1 MADDERFRP
10 RPGRPSSK
18 GGKAI
23 PRFTTKVLRAVSR
36 AGPGGRRGG
45 GLRGGGRSLRMGRG
59 QVAAKVAGR
68 SLDRQSR
75 RVVIKARLVNLK
87 RAGSRSTI
95 THLSYL
101 KRDGVTRE
109 GAPGRAYGAIDDEAD
124 TLEFEQRGRDDR
136 HQFRFIVAPED
147 AEDIGELRSFTRQL
161 MDQMERDLGTKL
173 EWIAV
178 DHWDTDNPHT
188 HVVLRGKDDSGKDLI
203 IAPEYIAGGMK
214 ARARELATEWLGIRT
229 DLEIRETLTREV
241 TQERWT
247 SLDAQIARQLDD
259 GRVDLTSPARDVDG
273 FERSLM
279 VGRLRH
285 LSTMGLA
292 ERVTGDSWRIEPT
305 AEQTLRAMGER
316 GDIIRTMQRALGR
329 ESRELRI
336 FEAHQATPVT
346 GRITAKGL
354 TDELSDRAYVI
365 VDGADGRA
373 YYARLATGIDMADLP
388 IGGVVELRGAAEPRR
403 VDRSIAATASDEIYR
418 TQVARD
424 RLEAGNPPIQNPA
437 AVIDAQVRRLEALR
451 RGGIVERLSEGV
463 WRVPSD
469 LPERAMRYDR
479 ARLSGVQPVIRSH
492 LPIERQVRA
501 MGATWLDEQLTRD
514 APLPAAAGFGA
525 AVTRALDDRKTFLVE
540 QGLAEKQGQRLVI
553 ARNLLAILRTRE
565 LTSTARSIESETGLL
580 YRPTSEDSRVTGM
593 YRRSLLLASGRFAM
607 LEDGVG
613 FSLVPWRPVIES
625 RLGQSVSAIVRG
637 PTVSWDIGRGL
648 SR

>member
-1 MADDERFRP
+1 
-10 RPGRPSSK
+10 
-18 GGKAI
+18 
-23 PRFTTKVLRAVSR
+23 
-36 AGPGGRRGG
+36 
-45 GLRGGGRSLRMGRG
+45 MGRG
-59 QVAAKVAGR
+59 QVAAKVAGW
-68 SLDRQSR
+68 SLGRQSR
-75 RVVIKARLVNLK
+75 RVIIKARLVNLK

-124 TLEFEQRGRDDR
+124 TLDLEQRGRDDR

-147 AEDIGELRSFTRQL
+147 AEDIGELRAFTRQL

-173 EWIAV
+173 EWVAV

-203 IAPEYIAGGMK
+203 IAPEYIAGGMQ

-229 DLEIRETLTREV
+229 DLEIRESMTREV

-247 SLDAQIARQLDD
+247 SLDSQIARHLED
-259 GRVDLTSPARDVDG
+259 GRFDLGSAAGDRDG
-273 FERSLM
+273 FERSLV

-292 ERVTGDSWRIEPT
+292 ERVAGDAWRIAPT
-305 AEQTLRAMGER
+305 AEQILRNLGER
-316 GDIIRTMQRALGR
+316 GDIIRTIQRAFGR
-329 ESRELRI
+329 ESREMLV
-336 FEAHQATPVT
+336 FEPHQGTPVT
-346 GRITAKGL
+346 GRIADKGL

-365 VDGADGRA
+365 VDCVDGRA
-373 YYARLATGIDMADLP
+373 YYTRLAIGVDISNLP
-388 IGGVVELRGAAEPRR
+388 IGGVVELRGVAEPRR
-403 VDRSIAATASDEIYR
+403 VDRSIAAVATDGVYR
-418 TQVARD
+418 TQLARE
-424 RLEAGNPPIQNPA
+424 RLEAESPGVRNPA
-437 AVIDAQVRRLEALR
+437 SVIEAQVRRLEALR
-451 RGGIVERLSEGV
+451 RGGIVERLGDGV

-469 LPERAMRYDR
+469 LPERGMRHDQ
-479 ARLSGVQPVIRSH
+479 ARLSGVQPAIRSH

-501 MGATWLDEQLTRD
+501 LGATWLDEQLTRD
-514 APLPAAAGFGA
+514 ARSPSSAGFGA
-525 AVTRALDDRKTFLVE
+525 VVARALDDRKMFLVE
-540 QGLAEKQGQRLVI
+540 QGLAERQGQRLII
-553 ARNLLAILRTRE
+553 AKNLLAILRTRE
-565 LTSTARSIESETGLL
+565 LAYTARSIEAETGLV
-580 YRPTSEDSRVTGM
+580 YRATSEDSRVTGS

-607 LEDGVG
+607 LDDGIG

-637 PTVSWDIGRGL
+637 PTVSWEIGRGL

>member
-1 MADDERFRP
+1 VADDERFRP
-10 RPGRPSSK
+10 RPGRPGSK
-18 GGKAI
+18 GGQAT

-36 AGPGGRRGG
+36 AGPGGRPGG
-45 GLRGGGRSLRMGRG
+45 SFKGARRSLRMGRG

-68 SLDRQSR
+68 SLGRQSR

-101 KRDGVTRE
+101 KRDGVTRD
-109 GAPGRAYGAIDDEAD
+109 GAAGQAYGAIDEEAD
-124 TLEFEQRGRDDR
+124 TLDFEKRGRDDR

-147 AEDIGELRSFTRQL
+147 AEDIGELRAFTRQL

-173 EWIAV
+173 EWVAV

-188 HVVLRGKDDSGKDLI
+188 HVVLPGKDDSGKDLI
-203 IAPEYIAGGMK
+203 IAPEYIAGGMQ

-229 DLEIRETLTREV
+229 DLEIRENLTREV

-247 SLDAQIARQLDD
+247 SLDSQIARHLED
-259 GRVDLTSPARDVDG
+259 GRFDLGSAAGDRDG
-273 FERSLM
+273 FERSL
-279 VGRLRH
+279 VIGRLRH

-292 ERVTGDSWRIEPT
+292 ERVAGDTWRIAPT
-305 AEQTLRAMGER
+305 AEQTLRTLGER

-336 FEAHQATPVT
+336 FDPHQATPVT
-346 GRITAKGL
+346 GRIADKGL
-354 TDELSDRAYVI
+354 TDELSDRGYVI
-365 VDGADGRA
+365 VDGVDGRA
-373 YYARLATGIDMADLP
+373 YYARLATGVDISDLP
-388 IGGVVELRGAAEPRR
+388 IGGVAELRGVAEPRR
-403 VDRSIAATASDEIYR
+403 VDRSIAAVATDGVYR
-418 TQVARD
+418 TQLAQE
-424 RLEAGNPPIQNPA
+424 RLEAEIPAVRNPSS
-437 AVIDAQVRRLEALR
+437 VIEAQVRRLEALR
-451 RGGIVERLSEGV
+451 RGGIVERLSDGV

-469 LPERAMRYDR
+469 LPERGMRHDQ

-501 MGATWLDEQLTRD
+501 LGATWLDEQLTRD
-514 APLPAAAGFGA
+514 ARSPSSAGFGA
-525 AVTRALDDRKTFLVE
+525 VVARALDDRKMFLVE
-540 QGLAEKQGQRLVI
+540 QGLAERQGQRLVI

-565 LTSTARSIESETGLL
+565 LASTARSIEAETGLV
-580 YRPTSEDSRVTGM
+580 YRPTSEDSRVTGT

-607 LEDGVG
+607 LDDGVG